1 VSNLWFLI
9 VLIPSIVL
17 HEVSHGWVAY
27 LFGDNTAKEQ
37 GRLNLNPMRHIDPVG
52 SLLLPAVL
60 WIMHAPLFGWA
71 KPVPVSINRLRH
83 PRWQSVLVSLAGPL
97 TNITLSAVG
106 LAMSWYGLHVALS
119 AGWFLAGQYVGLTN
133 LSLAIFNLIPI
144 PPLDGSALIEGIIPR
159 RQLPRY
165 FDVRQRAL
173 PFLLVAL
180 FISSYA
186 FHVWDAFF
194 NDATRW
200 WLSLLV

>member
-1 VSNLWFLI
+1 MSNLWFLI

-159 RQLPRY
+159 RQLHRY

-186 FHVWDAFF
+186 FHVWDALF